1 MLQQNHSVSDLIKNI
16 DALADNNEDKFILFT
31 EKVLNNRQ
39 RTSTINGILKAEAV
53 YHWAQVLKKHKI
65 ETFSCLYLLTEKV
78 EEELKNIRGQKRGIS
93 LQYFKMLCG
102 DDSYCKPDRHIRN
115 FVFQIA
121 KKIFSDDYIQ
131 KIITEEALALK
142 STYPH
147 MTPRLL
153 DYAIWQYMS
162 TK

>member
-1 MLQQNHSVSDLIKNI
+1 
-16 DALADNNEDKFILFT
+16 
-31 EKVLNNRQ
+31 
-39 RTSTINGILKAEAV
+39 
-53 YHWAQVLKKHKI
+53 
-65 ETFSCLYLLTEKV
+65 
-78 EEELKNIRGQKRGIS
+78 
-93 LQYFKMLCG
+93 MLCG

-131 KIITEEALALK
+131 KIITEEALSLK